1 MPLATAI
8 PTNIHVLGMTKAN
21 NSLAQCIAIEVHQ
34 NSTSKRY
41 LIPITALISG
51 ERVELIS
58 CLLEAGRLDL
68 LERKA
73 LSKLGASIVQE
84 AQKRDVQILSTS
96 GLNQVSV
103 NGYQYSAYLWED
115 ITYWLGLPAPANS
128 VFHWHKAQQR
138 RAGSFDDWNTYVGQR
153 LRGNHFLICVVV
165 HSLASALCRFF
176 GMPRLVIS
184 LIGPSGVGKTI
195 TQRCGQ
201 SLIGPCSEVLTM
213 SGTPAGIREY
223 LLTKPDMPVFFQDA
237 RQFPATELISL
248 IFDLADGA
256 TRLKSGTNNTNE
268 SAIASTLILSNE
280 RHLVDMKRTGEM
292 LLDEGI
298 FARCLE
304 IDCSAQ
310 YGAFHDIH
318 DAESPN
324 EFAKQLEIA
333 TSNYYGTLWPRWL
346 RSISKHFEK
355 IVASHQ
361 TLFPKIRQKL
371 VESGGNESLQRVN
384 NRIVESLAFSAW
396 VGVIASKCKVLPL
409 TQDEIVTAYSVA
421 LDQYITRQKNGVT
434 PLTELIVAKIR
445 GFLDE
450 QSNRFPTLDK
460 FGQHNDG
467 HTPIGYTH
475 KTKAGETVYLWPP
488 HAFQKIVIDQFGQVA
503 LQLLRDAGYLVSTK
517 GRGFQ
522 YQVRLPKCEERMSFI
537 ALRRSIRFD

>member
-1 MPLATAI
+1 MSPTIAI
-8 PTNIHVLGMTKAN
+8 PSNIHVLGMTKAN
-21 NSLAQCIAIEVHQ
+21 NSLAQCIAIEVHH

-51 ERVELIS
+51 ERIELIS
-58 CLLEAGRLDL
+58 CLLEAGSLHL

-73 LSKLGASIVQE
+73 LSKLGASIAQE
-84 AQKRDVQILSTS
+84 AQKREAHILSTP
-96 GLNQVSV
+96 GLNQVLI
-103 NGYQYSAYLWED
+103 NGTQYSAYLWED
-115 ITYWLGLPAPANS
+115 KTYWLGSPAPANS
-128 VFHWHKAQQR
+128 VFQWHQAQQR
-138 RAGSFDDWNTYVGQR
+138 RAGSFDGWTTYVGQL
-153 LRGNHFLICVVV
+153 LRGNHFLISVVV
-165 HSLASALCRFF
+165 HALASALCRFF
-176 GMPRLVIS
+176 GMPRLVIN

-201 SLIGPCSEVLTM
+201 SLIGPCSDVRTM
-213 SGTPAGIREY
+213 SATPAGIREY
-223 LLTKPDMPVFFQDA
+223 LLTKPDMPAFFQDA
-237 RQFPATELISL
+237 RQFPASELISL

-256 TRLKSGTNNTNE
+256 TRLKSGTSNTNE

-280 RHLVDMKRTGEM
+280 RHLVDMKRTGET

-304 IDCSAQ
+304 IDCNAQ

-324 EFAKQLEIA
+324 EFAKQLETA
-333 TSNYYGTLWPRWL
+333 TSNYYGTAWPRWL
-346 RSISKHFEK
+346 RAISKNFEK
-355 IVASHQ
+355 IIASHR
-361 TLFPKIRQKL
+361 TLFPEIRQKL
-371 VESGGNESLQRVN
+371 VENGGSESLKRVN

-409 TQDEIVTAYSVA
+409 TQEEIVTAFSVA
-421 LDQYITRQKNGVT
+421 LDQYINRQKNGVT

-445 GFLDE
+445 GILDE
-450 QSNRFPTLDK
+450 QSNRFPTLDQ
-460 FGQHNDG
+460 FGKHVNG
-467 HTPIGYTH
+467 HAPSGYTH
-475 KTKAGETVYLWPP
+475 ETKAGEKVYLWPP

-503 LQLLRDAGYLVSTK
+503 LQLLRDAGYLISTK

-522 YQVRLPKCEERMSFI
+522 YQVRLPKCDERMSFI